1 MRSKPPRHFRIELIF
16 AGVHSSF
23 WMSMCTF
30 SGFMAVY
37 LSYYGFSD
45 SLIGLTASAVSL
57 ITIAFQLFISTFSDA
72 HLHIPI
78 KRIITAV
85 YFLTLGLV
93 AVLALLPMSLILMMI
108 VFSLAGGL
116 FNSLPGL
123 FNAQVIQ
130 FINAGIPVN
139 FGWPRGVSSIAYA
152 LTAFFIGQLL
162 ENYSPTLLMPICLI
176 LIVAAIIMI
185 SLLPRPD
192 EETGDE
198 AIPELMETGERT
210 SLRQLLSSS
219 RVLQVFLLSS
229 IFMSAGQSNLF
240 LFLTR
245 IIEAAGGNKA
255 DLGLAMFIQAG
266 IEMPAMFLIP
276 RLLRRFR
283 ARAILVFSVTA
294 YLVKIMLIYFSSSL
308 AGIYAAM
315 AVSVFCFGL
324 YGMTSVFFVNDIV
337 RYNEKVRAQTLVTA
351 SGAFSAIIYNLGAGW
366 IVQAFGIRTLNLIC
380 MLLQVIAASLMGLC
394 AYLQMQDEKNRGIRP
409 ALP

>member
-1 MRSKPPRHFRIELIF
+1 MRSYPPRHFRIELNF

-37 LSYYGFSD
+37 LTHYGFKD
-45 SLIGLTASAVSL
+45 SLIGLTASIVSL
-57 ITIAFQLFISTFSDA
+57 ITIAFQLFISTYSDA
-72 HLHIPI
+72 HMHVPI
-78 KRIITAV
+78 KRIISSI
-85 YFLTLGLV
+85 YFLMLGLV
-93 AVLALLPMSLILMMI
+93 AVLALLPMPLILMMI

-116 FNSLPGL
+116 ANSLPGL

-152 LTAFFIGQLL
+152 LTAFIIGQLL
-162 ENYSPTLLMPICLI
+162 ESYSPTILMPLCL
-176 LIVAAIIMI
+176 LFIVAAIIMMYF
-185 SLLPRPD
+185 LPRPD
-192 EETGDE
+192 QETGDE
-198 AIPELMETGERT
+198 AIPDLAEAGKRT

-229 IFMSAGQSNLF
+229 IFMSAGQSNIF

-245 IIEAAGGNKA
+245 IIEANGGNKA

-266 IEMPAMFLIP
+266 IEMPALFLTP
-276 RLLRRFR
+276 WLLRRFR
-283 ARAILVFSVTA
+283 ARAILVFSVAA
-294 YLVKIMLIYFSSSL
+294 YLVKLTLIYFSSSL

-337 RYNEKVRAQTLVTA
+337 KYNEKVRAQTLVTA

-366 IVQAFGIRTLNLIC
+366 IVQTYGIRRLNLIC
-380 MLLQVIAASLMGLC
+380 MLMQVVAAALMGLC
-394 AYLQMQDEKNRGIRP
+394 AWLQMRDEKTRGIRP
-409 ALP
+409 AMP